1 MNRVDSSYHLPVT
14 SGICRLL
21 PFSLCIL
28 KQLRGFAFASG
39 FGILFSSGP
48 FLLCLSAGFSVLFR
62 FCSCNSPLTPDLT
75 MRGIKRISPFHY
87 LEIEIGFLTEA
98 HTHDGGSPLTNQIL
112 IDSAKVGDL

>member
-1 MNRVDSSYHLPVT
+1 
-14 SGICRLL
+14 
-21 PFSLCIL
+21 
-28 KQLRGFAFASG
+28 
-39 FGILFSSGP
+39 
-48 FLLCLSAGFSVLFR
+48 
-62 FCSCNSPLTPDLT
+62 